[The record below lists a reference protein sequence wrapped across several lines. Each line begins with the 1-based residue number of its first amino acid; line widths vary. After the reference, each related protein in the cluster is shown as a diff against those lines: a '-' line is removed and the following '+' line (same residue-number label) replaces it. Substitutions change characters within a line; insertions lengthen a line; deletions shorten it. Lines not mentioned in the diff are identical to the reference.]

1 MISAASTTN
10 TAPGT
15 ASPIIKA
22 LATFFSWIFHPL
34 FIGLYMCMYIVYLQ
48 PDYFIGVSKVARLQT
63 ILIYIVNSIF
73 FPLIS
78 VLLCKALGFIDS
90 IYLNTKK
97 DRILLYTICMIFFFW
112 NFYVFRNKG
121 DIPGIVAIMALGI
134 FLATVIAF
142 IANIY
147 FKISMHAIGVGGLIG
162 FFTVLLYTSPVVV
175 SIPFAFA
182 VLIAGITC
190 TARLLISD
198 HNMADIFLGL
208 VAGLISQWI
217 AAWFLG

>member
-1 MISAASTTN
+1 MISSVSTTN
-10 TAPGT
+10 PGT

-22 LATFFSWIFHPL
+22 LAVFFSWIFHPL
-34 FIGLYMCMYIVYLQ
+34 FIGLYMCLYIVYVQ
-48 PDYFIGVSKVARLQT
+48 PDYFIGVNKVAKMQT

-97 DRILLYTICMIFFFW
+97 DRILLYTICMIYFFW

-121 DIPGIVAIMALGI
+121 DIPGIVATMALGI
-134 FLATVIAF
+134 FLAIVAAF

-147 FKISMHAIGVGGLIG
+147 FKISMHATGVGGMIG
-162 FFTVLLYTSPVVV
+162 FFAVLLYTSPAVV
-175 SIPFAFA
+175 SVPFAFA
-182 VLIAGITC
+182 IFIAGITC
-190 TARLLISD
+190 TSRLLVSD
-198 HNMADIFLGL
+198 HNTADVFFGL
-208 VAGLISQWI
+208 IAGFISQWV